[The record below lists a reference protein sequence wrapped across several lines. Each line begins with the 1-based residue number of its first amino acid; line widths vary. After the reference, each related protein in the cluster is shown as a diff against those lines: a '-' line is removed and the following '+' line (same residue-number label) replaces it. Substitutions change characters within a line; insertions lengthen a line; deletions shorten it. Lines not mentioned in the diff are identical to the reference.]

1 MSDFEALYE
10 KKQALKKLKNN
21 IALFG
26 RHCFPTALRKA
37 TPPFHHEIYR
47 SLKNQKTKR
56 VLIAAPRGTAKS
68 TVTSLLLPMHR
79 IAFKRD
85 DEEEFIVIISES
97 QAQSINFLSRI
108 KYHLTHSDNF
118 KMLFG
123 DMGPNTA
130 RRWTA
135 TDIVTANGV
144 RIVAVGTGQRVRGFI
159 EGDTRPTLIIVDDFE
174 SELNAYTMEARA
186 KNRKWMT
193 EAVIPSLSD
202 EGRIIMIGTV
212 ISEDCFLYWAK
223 DSSAWK
229 TLWYS
234 IINDDGS
241 PIWPERFPKSRITQ
255 IKEEY
260 SSVGNIN
267 GFYQEYMN
275 IAQSPDEAP
284 FKPEWIK
291 LHQYDFER
299 REGQPCLVK
308 QIGDG
313 EEVIPIEVY
322 GGVDPASS
330 LSQRADFFVLI
341 TIGIDHDGNRYIVDL
356 YRKHVSPAE
365 QPDIIIERFKKF
377 RHKKMKIE
385 TVAYQEALRAAVKKR
400 MLEENLYIPGL
411 EKGVKPRTRKS
422 ERLLSLVPMFAKG
435 EFFFR
440 SQDTEAQAEFLSYPK
455 GKHDDVMDALWTSLE
470 GSRPCRLKDLDG
482 VEKRSKIKKVLDWM
496 TL

>member
-202 EGRIIMIGTV
+202 
-212 ISEDCFLYWAK
+212 
-223 DSSAWK
+223 
-229 TLWYS
+229 
-234 IINDDGS
+234 
-241 PIWPERFPKSRITQ
+241 
-255 IKEEY
+255 
-260 SSVGNIN
+260 
-267 GFYQEYMN
+267 
-275 IAQSPDEAP
+275 
-284 FKPEWIK
+284 
-291 LHQYDFER
+291 
-299 REGQPCLVK
+299 
-308 QIGDG
+308 
-313 EEVIPIEVY
+313 
-322 GGVDPASS
+322 
-330 LSQRADFFVLI
+330 
-341 TIGIDHDGNRYIVDL
+341 
-356 YRKHVSPAE
+356 
-365 QPDIIIERFKKF
+365 
-377 RHKKMKIE
+377 
-385 TVAYQEALRAAVKKR
+385 
-400 MLEENLYIPGL
+400 
-411 EKGVKPRTRKS
+411 
-422 ERLLSLVPMFAKG
+422 
-435 EFFFR
+435 
-440 SQDTEAQAEFLSYPK
+440 
-455 GKHDDVMDALWTSLE
+455 
-470 GSRPCRLKDLDG
+470 
-482 VEKRSKIKKVLDWM
+482 
-496 TL
+496 